1 MPLKKGS
8 SQKTISSNI
17 SEMVHAGHP
26 QKQAIAAALRTARA
40 HGGKVHKG
48 PIHSSV
54 AGRTDH
60 LPMHV
65 ASGSYVIPADIISA
79 MGEGNSMA
87 GFKVAQ
93 NIFGGHNRTK
103 GTPYGEHGLPYGV
116 PTPRKAEGGNLSG
129 APHSSPQNGIG
140 TLINAFRSPEG
151 MHGLV
156 DTLMGNIMRN
166 HGGHWDNTSSGK
178 AEMPAATPANSAAL
192 PYSTMASG
200 GRLGYYDGG
209 SSGTSSSAS
218 VSRPDSGGSNA
229 PSSSAS
235 TPVSLPVSGGS
246 NAVVRQTDGNNG
258 GYNGGSS
265 TSGNRTSTTT
275 SAAATHPYS
284 TTPPAAATHPY
295 STTPPAATEYKNFW
309 DRINGGG
316 KGGGYDS
323 VWDMVNG
330 GGMGGSYAHP
340 GENIRG
346 LGAIVNDIQTGGL
359 GKLAWDSVNGGGLG
373 AAGDRFSPMTKFG
386 LASNAIGLKPASVDG
401 SWLSNLQGPLGV
413 NRPPPRPADMP
424 YTARASGG
432 ATNGVPIVAAG
443 GEYVIPPEDVVRI
456 GNGDLD
462 HGHKIL
468 DSFVKKMRQKTIK
481 TLQNLPGPK
490 KD

>member
-8 SQKTISSNI
+8 SQNTISKNI
-17 SEMVHAGHP
+17 SEMIKHGHP

-129 APHSSPQNGIG
+129 APHSSPIN
-140 TLINAFRSPEG
+140 TLVNAFRSPEG

-166 HGGHWDNTSSGK
+166 HGGHWDNTSGGK
-178 AEMPAATPANSAAL
+178 AGMPAATPANSAAL

-209 SSGTSSSAS
+209 ASGTSSSSSPSA
-218 VSRPDSGGSNA
+218 A
-229 PSSSAS
+229 SSSSSPSAAS
-235 TPVSLPVSGGS
+235 EGHSPSYVANQAAAANYNTNSGSGNS
-246 NAVVRQTDGNNG
+246 NNG
-258 GYNGGSS
+258 TGSSNNGSS

-275 SAAATHPYS
+275 SAATTHPYS
-284 TTPPAAATHPY
+284 TTPPA
-295 STTPPAATEYKNFW
+295 TPEKTNFLDNLLTGHLGGYKNYV
-309 DRINGGG
+309 DMINGGG
-316 KGGGYDS
+316 QY
-323 VWDMVNG
+323 
-330 GGMGGSYAHP
+330 GSYAHP

-346 LGAIVNDIQTGGL
+346 LGAIVNDIQTGGI

-386 LASNAIGLKPASVDG
+386 LASNAIGLKPASVEG

>member
-8 SQKTISSNI
+8 SQKTISQNI

-116 PTPRKAEGGNLSG
+116 PTPHRA
-129 APHSSPQNGIG
+129 
-140 TLINAFRSPEG
+140 
-151 MHGLV
+151 
-156 DTLMGNIMRN
+156 D
-166 HGGHWDNTSSGK
+166 
-178 AEMPAATPANSAAL
+178 
-192 PYSTMASG
+192 G

-209 SSGTSSSAS
+209 DTTSSGASLKSGSGSTSAS
-218 VSRPDSGGSNA
+218 NTAKDTVAAAAERPEPGGSTERQTEGNNGMSSNLSFNNA
-229 PSSSAS
+229 GSSNNNGSSNSGTRASAS
-235 TPVSLPVSGGS
+235 TVA
-246 NAVVRQTDGNNG
+246 NTTRAN
-258 GYNGGSS
+258 S
-265 TSGNRTSTTT
+265 T
-275 SAAATHPYS
+275 AAPTPY
-284 TTPPAAATHPY
+284 
-295 STTPPAATEYKNFW
+295 AATEYKNFW

-346 LGAIVNDIQTGGL
+346 FGAVVNDIKTGGL

-373 AAGDRFSPMTKFG
+373 AADDRFSPMTKFG
-386 LASNAIGLKPASVDG
+386 LAGNALGVKPAGQEG
-401 SWLSNLQGPLGV
+401 SPFNWLQGPLGV

-424 YTARASGG
+424 YVARASGG

>member
-17 SEMVHAGHP
+17 SEMIKSGHP
-26 QKQAIAAALRTARA
+26 RDQSIAAALRTARA

-116 PTPRKAEGGNLSG
+116 PTPHRA
-129 APHSSPQNGIG
+129 
-140 TLINAFRSPEG
+140 
-151 MHGLV
+151 
-156 DTLMGNIMRN
+156 D
-166 HGGHWDNTSSGK
+166 
-178 AEMPAATPANSAAL
+178 
-192 PYSTMASG
+192 G

-209 SSGTSSSAS
+209 DTTSSGAELKSGSGSTSAANTAKET
-218 VSRPDSGGSNA
+218 VAAAAERPEPGGSTERQTEGNNGMSTNLSFDNTG
-229 PSSSAS
+229 SSNNNGSSNSGTRASAS
-235 TPVSLPVSGGS
+235 TVA
-246 NAVVRQTDGNNG
+246 NTTRAN
-258 GYNGGSS
+258 S
-265 TSGNRTSTTT
+265 T
-275 SAAATHPYS
+275 AAPTPY
-284 TTPPAAATHPY
+284 
-295 STTPPAATEYKNFW
+295 AATEYKNFW

-316 KGGGYDS
+316 KGGGYDNL
-323 VWDMVNG
+323 WDMVNG

-346 LGAIVNDIQTGGL
+346 LGAVVNDIKTGGL

-373 AAGDRFSPMTKFG
+373 AADDRFSPMTQFG
-386 LASNAIGLKPASVDG
+386 LVGNALGVKPAGQEG
-401 SWLSNLQGPLGV
+401 SPFNWLQRPLGV

-424 YTARASGG
+424 YVARASGG

-490 KD
+490 KN

>member
-8 SQKTISSNI
+8 SQKTISQNI

-116 PTPRKAEGGNLSG
+116 PTPHRA
-129 APHSSPQNGIG
+129 
-140 TLINAFRSPEG
+140 
-151 MHGLV
+151 
-156 DTLMGNIMRN
+156 D
-166 HGGHWDNTSSGK
+166 
-178 AEMPAATPANSAAL
+178 
-192 PYSTMASG
+192 G

-209 SSGTSSSAS
+209 DTTSSGASLKSGSGSTSAS
-218 VSRPDSGGSNA
+218 NTAKETVAAAAERPEPGGSTERQTEGNNGMSSNLSFNNA
-229 PSSSAS
+229 GSSNNNGSSNSGTRASAS
-235 TPVSLPVSGGS
+235 TVA
-246 NAVVRQTDGNNG
+246 NTTRAN
-258 GYNGGSS
+258 S
-265 TSGNRTSTTT
+265 T
-275 SAAATHPYS
+275 AAPTPY
-284 TTPPAAATHPY
+284 
-295 STTPPAATEYKNFW
+295 AATEYKNFW

-346 LGAIVNDIQTGGL
+346 FGAVVNDIKTGGL

-373 AAGDRFSPMTKFG
+373 AADDRFSPMTKFG
-386 LASNAIGLKPASVDG
+386 LAGNALGVKPAGQEG
-401 SWLSNLQGPLGV
+401 SPFNWLQGPLGV

-424 YTARASGG
+424 YVARASGG

>member
-8 SQKTISSNI
+8 SQKTISGNI
-17 SEMVHAGHP
+17 SEMVRAGHP

-129 APHSSPQNGIG
+129 TPHRSPQNGIG

-178 AEMPAATPANSAAL
+178 AGMPAATPANSAAL

-209 SSGTSSSAS
+209 ASGTSNSNGAIGSTSTGSINAASSPS
-218 VSRPDSGGSNA
+218 VTVSRPDSGGSNY
-229 PSSSAS
+229 PS
-235 TPVSLPVSGGS
+235 
-246 NAVVRQTDGNNG
+246 VRQTEGNNG
-258 GYNGGSS
+258 MGSS
-265 TSGNRTSTTT
+265 TSGSSSNNGSSSSGNRTSTTT
-275 SAAATHPYS
+275 S
-284 TTPPAAATHPY
+284 AAATHPY

-346 LGAIVNDIQTGGL
+346 LGAVVNDIKNGGL
-359 GKLAWDSVNGGGLG
+359 RELAWDSINGGGLG
-373 AAGDRFSPMTKFG
+373 AAGDKFSPMTKFG
-386 LASNAIGLKPASVDG
+386 LASNAIGLKPASVEG
-401 SWLSNLQGPLGV
+401 SWLSNLQGMLG
-413 NRPPPRPADMP
+413 PRPHARPSDMP